1 MERAGSNLWLPTRM
15 ETGAKST
22 PVERAMERS

>member
-1 MERAGSNLWLPTRM
+1 MERAGSNLWLPARM

-22 PVERAMERS
+22 PVEGVMERS